1 MPMTTAG
8 LLLLRVYVH
17 TLGRIPFF
25 SGTLKK
31 TLVHVLIRRAKK
43 RYVAS
48 SRYFDWS
55 DLDA

>member
-1 MPMTTAG
+1 MTTGG

-17 TLGRIPFF
+17 TLGRFPFF
-25 SGTLKK
+25 SGMLKK
-31 TLVHVLIRRAKK
+31 GLVHVLIKRAKK

-55 DLDA
+55 DLDP

>member
-1 MPMTTAG
+1 MTTGG

-25 SGTLKK
+25 SEILKK
-31 TLVHVLIRRAKK
+31 ALVRVLIKRAKK

-48 SRYFDWS
+48 GRYFDWS
-55 DLDA
+55 DLDP